1 MNDGLHRRRAGEDL
15 PGAEG
20 TKRGRTGLTR
30 LLAIAV
36 LTMVAFAS
44 NSILNRAALTDGVTG
59 PAAFAAARTLSGA
72 LCLVALCAL
81 RHGLPRLFRPGRWV
95 GTGALLV
102 YMLGFS
108 FAYVALDAGVGALIL
123 FGGVQVTMFAGA
135 LIGGERPHPARW
147 IGAAVAF
154 GGLIWL
160 LWPAGTTAP
169 DMGAALMMAL
179 AAAGWGVYSLAGRG
193 AGDPLSETSAN
204 FLLAAPFVLLAW
216 LILPD
221 DIGTRGAVL
230 AVISGAI
237 TSGLG
242 YAMWYS
248 LLPRIDASV
257 AALVQLTVP
266 VIALAGGALLL
277 AELPTVRLVVA
288 SAVVLGGVAFGVLGS
303 QRRIGSS
310 GS

>member
-1 MNDGLHRRRAGEDL
+1 M
-15 PGAEG
+15 
-20 TKRGRTGLTR
+20 TR

-44 NSILNRAALTDGVTG
+44 NSILNRAALTDGETG
-59 PAAFAAARTLSGA
+59 PAAFAAIRTLSGA
-72 LCLVALCAL
+72 LCLVGLAAM
-81 RHGLPRLFRPGRWV
+81 RHGLPRLFRPGRWI
-95 GTGALLV
+95 GTGSLLV

-108 FAYVALDAGVGALIL
+108 FAYVALDAGTGALIL

-147 IGAAVAF
+147 IGAAIAF
-154 GGLIWL
+154 GGLLWL
-160 LWPAGTTAP
+160 LWPTGAAAP
-169 DMGAALMMAL
+169 DMGAALMMAA
-179 AAAGWGVYSLAGRG
+179 AAAGWGVYSLAGRASG
-193 AGDPLSETSAN
+193 SPLGETAAN
-204 FLLAAPFVLLAW
+204 FLLAAPFALAVW
-216 LILPD
+216 LTLPD
-221 DIGTRGAVL
+221 GIGTRGAML
-230 AVISGAI
+230 AVVSGAI

-242 YAMWYS
+242 YAMWYA

-277 AELPTVRLVVA
+277 AEVPSLRLVL
-288 SAVVLGGVAFGVLGS
+288 SSMVVLGGVAFGVLGS

>member
-1 MNDGLHRRRAGEDL
+1 MS
-15 PGAEG
+15 
-20 TKRGRTGLTR
+20 R
-30 LLAIAV
+30 LLPIAA

-44 NSILNRAALTDGVTG
+44 NSILNRAALTDGETG
-59 PAAFAAARTLSGA
+59 PAAFAAIRTLSGA
-72 LCLVALCAL
+72 LCLMALATL
-81 RHGLPRLFRPGRWV
+81 RQGVPRLIRPGRWI
-95 GTGALLV
+95 GTASLLV

-108 FAYVALDAGVGALIL
+108 FAYVALDAGTGALIL

-154 GGLIWL
+154 GGLLWL
-160 LWPAGTTAP
+160 LWPAGATAP
-169 DMGAALMMAL
+169 DIGAALMMA
-179 AAAGWGVYSLAGRG
+179 AAAVGWGVYSLAGRG
-193 AGDPLSETSAN
+193 SGDPLGETAAN
-204 FLLAAPFVLLAW
+204 FLLAAPFALAAW
-216 LILPD
+216 VILPD
-221 DIGTRGAVL
+221 GIGTRGALL
-230 AVISGAI
+230 AVASGAI

-242 YAMWYS
+242 YAMWYA

-277 AELPTVRLVVA
+277 AEVPSLRLVLA
-288 SAVVLGGVAFGVLGS
+288 SVVVLGGVAFGVLGS

>member
-1 MNDGLHRRRAGEDL
+1 M
-15 PGAEG
+15 
-20 TKRGRTGLTR
+20 TR
-30 LLAIAV
+30 LLPIAA

-44 NSILNRAALTDGVTG
+44 NSILNRAALTDGETG
-59 PAAFAAARTLSGA
+59 PAAFAAIRTLSGA
-72 LCLVALCAL
+72 LCLLALATL
-81 RHGLPRLFRPGRWV
+81 RQGVQRLIRPGRWI
-95 GTGALLV
+95 GTASLLV

-108 FAYVALDAGVGALIL
+108 FAYVALDAGTGALIL

-154 GGLIWL
+154 GGLLWL
-160 LWPAGTTAP
+160 LWPAGATAP
-169 DMGAALMMAL
+169 DIGAALMMA
-179 AAAGWGVYSLAGRG
+179 AAAVGWGVYSLAGRG
-193 AGDPLSETSAN
+193 SGDPLGETAAN
-204 FLLAAPFVLLAW
+204 FLLAAPFALAVW
-216 LILPD
+216 MILPD
-221 DIGTRGAVL
+221 GIGTRGALL
-230 AVISGAI
+230 AVASGAI

-242 YAMWYS
+242 YAMWYA

-277 AELPTVRLVVA
+277 AEVPSLRLVLA
-288 SAVVLGGVAFGVLGS
+288 SVVVLGGVAFGVLGS

>member
-1 MNDGLHRRRAGEDL
+1 MS
-15 PGAEG
+15 
-20 TKRGRTGLTR
+20 R
-30 LLAIAV
+30 LLPIAA

-44 NSILNRAALTDGVTG
+44 NSILNRAALTDGETG
-59 PAAFAAARTLSGA
+59 PAAFAAIRTLSGA
-72 LCLVALCAL
+72 LCLMALATL
-81 RHGLPRLFRPGRWV
+81 RQGVPRLIRPGRWI
-95 GTGALLV
+95 GTASLLV

-108 FAYVALDAGVGALIL
+108 FAYVALDAGTGALIL

-154 GGLIWL
+154 GGLLWL
-160 LWPAGTTAP
+160 LWPAGATAP
-169 DMGAALMMAL
+169 DIGAALMMA
-179 AAAGWGVYSLAGRG
+179 AAAVGWGVYSLAGRG
-193 AGDPLSETSAN
+193 SGDPLGETAAN
-204 FLLAAPFVLLAW
+204 FLLAAPFALAVW
-216 LILPD
+216 MILPD
-221 DIGTRGAVL
+221 GIGTRGALL
-230 AVISGAI
+230 AVASGAI

-242 YAMWYS
+242 YAMWYA

-277 AELPTVRLVVA
+277 AEVPSLRLVLA
-288 SAVVLGGVAFGVLGS
+288 SVVVLGGVAFGVLGS